1 MLSNELNK
9 ILTCTCGLAFDFAR
23 FCSQGVAKGQKL
35 RVAIIGQSAFA
46 AEVYKLIKK
55 DGHKVVGMFTV
66 PDNGNREDPAGE

>member
-1 MLSNELNK
+1 MWLSVPRLD
-9 ILTCTCGLAFDFAR
+9 CAR
-23 FCSQGVAKGQKL
+23 FSSQGVAKGQKL